1 MAFDPTLPFEV
12 VEEPEKRKE
21 GFDPSAPY
29 EVENVSTS
37 DERRAP
43 SLFFRRQDQQVTE
56 LNPDGSVPEGE
67 FDPTKPFDVEQA
79 PQPRAA
85 QEGGG
90 YGTIAA
96 RSVPLATAQMLT
108 GLERMTDAAVYDPSQ
123 SRFRQQFGVL
133 DTPQQLRETIPVRP
147 DVEQSLGGQFIEGL
161 GQVVVGAG
169 LGIATGGL
177 GNVSMALAGAGQL
190 FEEGYQDQI
199 RSGADENTAKQ
210 NAFKYTA
217 SSLPLEFLGDKVV
230 VEGLFRGLPD
240 GLIDRGMTVMDA
252 VKRVVA
258 YGAIGSQ
265 VDGGTEAAQ
274 QVLLNTLSVDP
285 NRKLSDGVLDSYL
298 VGSLVGGTAST
309 ATSAVG
315 YGRAVADPENQARV
329 LQTRVENQARQAA
342 AQPDALARAANI
354 PSSARLENFNVTS
367 RDDGKNQTKATY
379 RDEDGKRFTVTVQED
394 QSKVDTQYL
403 ALPEPRQLP
412 TGEGTPVPVGTQVVP
427 RMDRETRQIVSEE
440 QPVTGRVITPPQQ
453 LQAGEEARLNVI
465 DPSNG
470 QADFLVGTVTED
482 GQGVRISRIPESLLG
497 LSQQATDA
505 TTATQTPRRMPKV
518 GDVVPLSVAE
528 RDFRSYGF
536 RPEGAWYSNM
546 AYRPEPAAQTEPFTA
561 PAPTEPSI
569 PQTQANQQTLSAAQR
584 SLVPPAPSRQ
594 AAQRVRAPLPESY
607 IKASVRQVTPSLKQE
622 AARGGNT
629 LINSLRRVAPRGAA
643 ELEVISG
650 PAPEGT
656 PSGAVGSYNPRRA
669 LVWLSD
675 KIASFPQQVKEW
687 THELGHVHWD
697 TLPTPVKRAVA
708 TLRAAEVSRRTGPL
722 FNEKGGLRDGI
733 SPRVLSGELQADSI
747 APWDTLGLRE
757 YYSERLM
764 AENAAWSLRRSN
776 ANSTFGRISEGVR
789 SFIERVGS
797 SLGKGDAVTNSFRA
811 WADLGPRYGI
821 REGGT
826 ERVESMRE
834 ATSGPSQ
841 VLTDEGDDADVRALV
856 LPRDVLLG
864 GMGINSETTAIESL
878 KAAVAFYDANVK
890 NGHKPRKDELAA
902 RELAQAIIDANPR
915 SLYSEKVV
923 GRFTTGKWRNRAFR
937 SSRHFINYPA
947 GGAKFTTVVHET
959 IHSLTAD
966 KLDFLGNPLTV
977 IPPNTRR
984 DITLSKSEYIENM
997 AAYEVWSEADPKIV
1011 RIIKLY
1017 KSAVEQLGVD
1027 KFYLGNFKTTQEMPK
1042 TGILIDVSFG
1052 DVIKVV
1058 PVYYV
1063 PKDSPLALGQD
1074 VEVAANNEFARLSY
1088 VPSNARYNP
1097 AAVNKVRALDQRPR
1111 PDGRVFARPLM
1122 RSGAHRP
1129 VAYIRKSEIPDGVD
1143 PYDHIKSLLG
1153 YADKKLIPMQS
1164 DNPRLQED
1172 GSIKSGGRGEVM
1184 ILIDESR
1191 NFIKQK
1197 TEKPL
1202 INADPDIT
1210 TKRGGDYALG
1220 NLDEF
1225 LAQSFSDAETQNAF
1239 KKLKGDGQKRSL
1251 WQSLVDAIRNI
1262 LGIKTENSLLESIMD
1277 AAYDLAGIGREQ
1289 AASFVDVS
1297 DENVSE
1303 RRLDRQ
1309 SLARGPPESQFSM
1322 RGAYSVTEDSPR
1334 AQKWADLGQKIK
1346 ENRGGFTIDP
1356 DTLELQSGGYFT
1368 AISLDT
1374 EFRVDI
1380 SQSDRKVGQDV
1391 RDYLIRT
1398 RQLIRENP
1406 QAFLGGW
1413 VDEDTKE
1420 LVLDI
1425 SYRTDNPQDAL
1436 DLARRGGQKAIFDA
1450 NTFRTIRTD
1459 VGLRFMRQRGMEV
1472 TGSPQTESLAQRN
1485 MAVAG
1490 APRLAGEIRSKPR
1503 YRPSSFKDI
1512 LPYIDA
1518 REAGTM
1524 KFRAD
1529 TQARIEEIFNAAPQ
1543 DIDYEVASRMGMI
1556 KKGWYA
1562 RAAKILNQ
1570 IFGDDADLFIGVLAA
1585 TSPRQTVRE
1594 NLDMALRVWDV
1605 WQKAGR
1611 PSDYQTIIDNIARPI
1626 AALESRYLNVARH
1639 LTAKDMSEDSRK
1651 VKSFYDN
1658 SGGNL
1663 YSVTLDTWM
1672 ALFGGVDQAI
1682 FGTKS
1687 GYAAHAAK
1695 VRRVAERMGLQPAEV
1710 QETVWSFFKTLVD
1723 SSTGGVTPKELIFD
1737 LTDTDVY
1744 STPEFYDLALQD
1756 PEIRQQLEQHAGAGL
1771 LARIDNEQLSRGGET
1786 PLGIPVSSLAGRDS
1800 QRVLE
1805 RIAGRAV
1812 EARTRLA
1819 KAEGEVA
1826 DPFSIRGSGQTS
1838 ANLGE
1843 LEALVPS
1850 NYTPAVENQIAGRT
1864 EAAMTPAG
1872 YVMPEPSKNEFVLK
1886 TRRLVFDMN
1895 ADFRDFLDRMRREGR
1910 TVAESS
1916 DYYTVEQNMHGIQGA
1931 MMEELFSQQ
1940 DAIIEKI
1947 RKDKLNIDE
1956 VGEYLLAKHAPE
1968 RNAYLKKTKNR
1979 DNGSG
1984 ISDQEAA
1991 QILQRLA
1998 PNRAKF
2004 EEISRMVQDLNRN
2017 KLAFL
2022 EKSGMISQE
2031 SRSSLQAVYPNYVS
2045 LAQDEDV
2052 VLGPALREATGRFT
2066 KPSQML
2072 AFTFMGQQR
2081 AVVLGNKNLSL
2092 LALNRMV
2099 KDFPDNGLIE
2109 PLAEFRG
2116 DETPISDNVIKFRE
2130 NGEIKYLRILKP
2142 ELENTFHLKRG
2153 LTDLF
2158 LLDPVGRATRFI
2170 ASMATTY
2177 NPAFPIPNI
2186 FRDTQ
2191 TGLFNLASTELAKQQ
2206 KAYLSKIP
2214 TAIRAIWV
2222 AENKATK
2229 RGEPVNVS
2237 PKIKR
2242 MMDYYAE
2249 FNRAGGRM
2257 VFMGLRDAE
2266 YYAKRINRMVSGNLA
2281 TRVPRMLVG
2290 GYIELMDH
2298 ANASLENA
2306 SRLSAYVTAREMGLS
2321 EQRSA
2326 NIARNLTTNFTKK
2339 GQAKFL
2345 NKMYAFFNASIQGN
2359 ARMLES
2365 LRTPQGKATAAAF
2378 VLAGIVWSM
2387 VSRALDDE
2395 DEKTGVKDMDKLPEY
2410 VKSVNLLAAFPYSA
2424 NYLKMPLAYGWNVFY
2439 YLGVK
2444 IADAMPKDFGGKGES
2459 PLSAGLSWVGSVVN
2473 AFNPTGGGE
2482 DLITSIYPTVLQP
2495 FTEILV
2501 NKDFAGR
2508 PIYPQD
2514 VSFDPNQTPYAFRH
2528 WANVNPL
2535 TKFTSEGIARL
2546 TGGTEARPS
2555 GAERLLGKFGADR
2568 LLSPESL
2575 DHVFNA
2581 VFSGP
2586 YGLITQLL
2594 STGVGLSVGKEVD
2607 PNKIPIFRRFY
2618 GEVGPSNDAM
2628 MYSQARGSVFMAFDD
2643 LQIAQKN
2650 RDGKQV
2656 QYVKE
2661 NYAPEL
2667 SVVQSF
2673 RKADTYLK
2681 DINTELKA
2689 ARSRGDQAATEK
2701 LEKQRNDIHR
2711 QVLGMYLNEVK
2722 RFDAGKL

>member
-482 GQGVRISRIPESLLG
+482 GQGVQISRIPESLLG

-505 TTATQTPRRMPKV
+505 TTATQPPRRMPKV

-594 AAQRVRAPLPESY
+594 TAQRVRAPLPESY

-826 ERVESMRE
+826 ERVE
-834 ATSGPSQ
+834 
-841 VLTDEGDDADVRALV
+841 
-856 LPRDVLLG
+856 
-864 GMGINSETTAIESL
+864 
-878 KAAVAFYDANVK
+878 
-890 NGHKPRKDELAA
+890 
-902 RELAQAIIDANPR
+902 
-915 SLYSEKVV
+915 
-923 GRFTTGKWRNRAFR
+923 
-937 SSRHFINYPA
+937 
-947 GGAKFTTVVHET
+947 
-959 IHSLTAD
+959 
-966 KLDFLGNPLTV
+966 
-977 IPPNTRR
+977 
-984 DITLSKSEYIENM
+984 
-997 AAYEVWSEADPKIV
+997 
-1011 RIIKLY
+1011 
-1017 KSAVEQLGVD
+1017 
-1027 KFYLGNFKTTQEMPK
+1027 
-1042 TGILIDVSFG
+1042 
-1052 DVIKVV
+1052 
-1058 PVYYV
+1058 
-1063 PKDSPLALGQD
+1063 
-1074 VEVAANNEFARLSY
+1074 
-1088 VPSNARYNP
+1088 
-1097 AAVNKVRALDQRPR
+1097 
-1111 PDGRVFARPLM
+1111 
-1122 RSGAHRP
+1122 
-1129 VAYIRKSEIPDGVD
+1129 
-1143 PYDHIKSLLG
+1143 
-1153 YADKKLIPMQS
+1153 
-1164 DNPRLQED
+1164 
-1172 GSIKSGGRGEVM
+1172 
-1184 ILIDESR
+1184 
-1191 NFIKQK
+1191 
-1197 TEKPL
+1197 
-1202 INADPDIT
+1202 
-1210 TKRGGDYALG
+1210 
-1220 NLDEF
+1220 
-1225 LAQSFSDAETQNAF
+1225 
-1239 KKLKGDGQKRSL
+1239 
-1251 WQSLVDAIRNI
+1251 
-1262 LGIKTENSLLESIMD
+1262 
-1277 AAYDLAGIGREQ
+1277 
-1289 AASFVDVS
+1289 
-1297 DENVSE
+1297 
-1303 RRLDRQ
+1303 
-1309 SLARGPPESQFSM
+1309 SM

-1968 RNAYLKKTKNR
+1968 RNAYLKKTKNK

-2257 VFMGLRDAE
+2257 VFMGLRDAN
-2266 YYAKRINRMVSGNLA
+2266 YYAKRINRMVSGSLA

-2535 TKFTSEGIARL
+2535 AKFTSEGIARL

-2594 STGVGLSVGKEVD
+2594 STGVGLGVGKEVD